1 MLTEPDPLPT
11 KSFVG
16 LVSTRRVP
24 NQFPM
29 AQPKDYRLAIVGE
42 APGEDEESIGRP
54 FVGASGKLLDKVL
67 VQAGIDR
74 ARCFIG
80 NVCQFRP
87 PGNKITEFGYQHE
100 LVQQGLVELRQQLTS
115 FKPNCVLALG
125 NTAMWA
131 MTGNPYGLRDS
142 GYSISEYNAF
152 ITPSNLPG
160 TKLVGGYHPAAV
172 LRSYKDWILLLLAAR
187 RARQEAETSELLLPQ
202 RYFDLELSCTEA
214 CHRLDTWPSGL
225 PCSLDIE
232 GGLDGWLCISF
243 VASPSSGFVVG
254 FSEYSLSDQ
263 SRLYISISRLLYRS
277 DVPKVLQN
285 ALYEGFV
292 LQYGFGMVI
301 RNIAEDTMLK
311 QWEKYPELPKGLD
324 TVASIWTREPQWKFL
339 IAYSDKEKKRRA
351 KLPDY
356 NPRREVLNKYR
367 ACCIDSAVTLEACQA
382 MDGALDKDAERHY
395 RFNMRL
401 LSPLLFMELKGFA
414 YDKATAEF
422 EALEVRAKIHDTI
435 TRIEAR
441 VSPMQFTKKDFTSC
455 MRGKGGCLAD
465 ARVKRVLYEQKGYPV
480 QKKGRGENAKV
491 TCDAEALLKLKYSR
505 PNDPFLTDLLFQ
517 RKLESILETLE
528 IKTDPDGRVRC
539 AYNEVG
545 TETGRLTCYTSP
557 TKSGANLQT
566 ITKKLRKLYR
576 ANPGY
581 FLFQCDLAGADGWTV
596 AARCKSL
603 DDPSMWDDYCAGLKP
618 AQVVAM
624 MFHHGEGAVR
634 CDRAELR
641 RRIKEEKRKGGACDP
656 DGWLYFGCKRIHH
669 GTDYGMQAKTMSN
682 QLFMD
687 SYKMTG
693 QAVFIPESDC
703 EVIKGL
709 FFKRYPGIHSYHVW
723 GAQGVFRGENLKGAS
738 GHTRV
743 FYGRRQV
750 WNSRSKTMEHDQETW
765 REWLSDEPQENTT
778 YCCNLAMERLW
789 ADTENRNE
797 GLFLESGG
805 ETYITT
811 RRRLPGGLII
821 QPMHQVHD
829 ALIGQ
834 FPIEKAEWACSKLR
848 SYFDNT
854 ITIAGQ
860 TLVIP
865 FEGAYGPSWGELGGE
880 YGGGVIA

>member
-24 NQFPM
+24 NRPPAATPQG
-29 AQPKDYRLAIVGE
+29 YRLAIVGE
-42 APGEDEESIGRP
+42 APGEDEEVAGRP
-54 FVGASGKLLDKVL
+54 FMGASGKLLDKVL

-80 NVCQFRP
+80 NVCQYRP
-87 PGNKITEFGYQHE
+87 PGNKISEFGYQHE
-100 LVQQGLVELRQQLTS
+100 LVQSGLIELRQQLLD

-131 MTGNPYGLRDS
+131 MTGNPYGLKDS
-142 GYSISEYNAF
+142 GFSISEYNAF
-152 ITPSNLPG
+152 ITPSNLEG
-160 TKLVGGYHPAAV
+160 IKLVGGFHPAAV

-187 RARQEAETSELLLPQ
+187 RARLESETNHLDLPK
-202 RYFDLELSCTEA
+202 RVFDLELSATEA
-214 CHRLDTWPSGL
+214 CHRIDTWPAGL

-232 GGLDGWLCISF
+232 GGLDGWICISF
-243 VASPSSGFVVG
+243 VSHPLNGFNVG

-263 SRLYISISRLLYRS
+263 ARLYASISRLLYRT

-367 ACCIDSAVTLEACQA
+367 ACCIDSAVTLEACLA
-382 MDGALDKDAERHY
+382 MDSALDEDAERHY

-414 YDKATAEF
+414 YDSATAKF
-422 EALEVRAKIHDTI
+422 ESLQVQVQMGDTAS
-435 TRIEAR
+435 RIEAR
-441 VSPMQFTKKDFTSC
+441 VLPMQFTKKDFTSRI
-455 MRGKGGCLAD
+455 RGEKNCISDTRL
-465 ARVKRVLYEQKGYPV
+465 KRVLYEQKGYPV
-480 QKKGRGENAKV
+480 QKKGRGPDAAV
-491 TCDAEALLKLKYSR
+491 TVNAEALLKLKYSR
-505 PNDPFLTDLLFQ
+505 PNDPFLTDLLYH
-517 RKLESILETLE
+517 RKLESLLETLE
-528 IKTDPDGRVRC
+528 ITTDPDGRVRC

-576 ANPGY
+576 ADPGY

-603 DDPSMWDDYCAGLKP
+603 GDPSMWDDYKAGLKP

-624 MFHHGEGAVR
+624 MFHHGPESVN
-634 CDRAELR
+634 CDRVELR

-669 GTDYGMQAKTMSN
+669 GTDYGMQASTMSN

-687 SYKMTG
+687 SYKITG
-693 QAVFIPESDC
+693 QAIYIPATTC
-703 EVIKGL
+703 ETIKQF
-709 FFKRYPGIHSYHVW
+709 FFKRYPGIHSYHSW
-723 GAQGVFRGENLKGAS
+723 GAQGVFTGQNLKGAS

-743 FYGRRQV
+743 FYGRRDG
-750 WNSRSKTMEHDQETW
+750 WNHKTKQLEHDHETW
-765 REWLSDEPQENTT
+765 KEWLADEPQENTT

-789 ADTENRNE
+789 SDRENRRE
-797 GLFLESGG
+797 GIFLESGG
-805 ETYITT
+805 ETYIAT
-811 RRRLPGGLII
+811 RKGKPGGLVV

-834 FPIEKAEWACSKLR
+834 FPITQTEWAVAKLN
-848 SYFDNT
+848 SYFDNP
-854 ITIAGQ
+854 ITIAGE
-860 TLVIP
+860 TLVMP
-865 FEGAYGPSWGELGGE
+865 FEGAYGPSWGELGPE
-880 YGGGVIA
+880 YGGGIIA